1 MEALVAAGP
10 DLKRGP
16 GRPPGRG
23 NRGTDRVINARMQ
36 RAAIAVELATPVAD
50 IAIREGVCED
60 TIYLDLEWLDND
72 AREQLHATAQAR
84 FDSIADVYDENI
96 KLEKW
101 AFWHLTDDGARVRA
115 LVARG
120 KDNERR
126 AKFHRLD
133 TPTVGEQQAA
143 KAAAEQERTGMNVTV
158 SNDNRQQ
165 FAIGSME
172 WRNWM
177 AELKAQV
184 PQGNISDYRAELG
197 ADNIK
202 LPGEVLD
209 VDYDPDAEEGDDEL

>member
-1 MEALVAAGP
+1 
-10 DLKRGP
+10 
-16 GRPPGRG
+16 
-23 NRGTDRVINARMQ
+23 
-36 RAAIAVELATPVAD
+36 
-50 IAIREGVCED
+50 
-60 TIYLDLEWLDND
+60 
-72 AREQLHATAQAR
+72 
-84 FDSIADVYDENI
+84 
-96 KLEKW
+96 
-101 AFWHLTDDGARVRA
+101 
-115 LVARG
+115 
-120 KDNERR
+120 
-126 AKFHRLD
+126 
-133 TPTVGEQQAA
+133 VGEQQAA